1 MHEWYTFSSESLKKP
16 KRASLDTKVILRY
29 YVCMKQNVGDYSFEY
44 KKKQQMKVTRAII
57 LGVSVF
63 ALISLFLHCIL
74 FSVFTDTASMETD
87 VAKGGIV
94 FVCPFLRNP
103 QRGQIVY
110 ISRLDGERLAPCQSA
125 LNTVVRFFTLQ
136 KYAPFGV
143 NSRMTGKSLVRRV
156 VALPGDSYYMKDFVL
171 YVKPAGQQQ
180 FLTEFELASK
190 PYNIRI
196 YSVPAEWD
204 GMGCSGELAVNTLGP
219 HEYFVLADNRIESLD
234 SRVCGP
240 VKSSAIKGRVLWQAF
255 PFNRMKLY

>member
-1 MHEWYTFSSESLKKP
+1 MIQIFSAMHLIP
-16 KRASLDTKVILRY
+16 ASLDMELNLMYHTR
-29 YVCMKQNVGDYSFEY
+29 MKQNVGDYSFEY
-44 KKKQQMKVTRAII
+44 KKKQQTKLVRAVV
-57 LGVSVF
+57 LVVSVF
-63 ALISLFLHCIL
+63 VFISLFLHCIL

-87 VAKGGIV
+87 VSKGGVV
-94 FVCPFLRNP
+94 FVCPFLRSP
-103 QRGQIVY
+103 LRGQIVY
-110 ISRLDGERLAPCQSA
+110 LSRLDGERLSLFQSA
-125 LNTVVRFFTLQ
+125 ANTAVRFFTLQ

-143 NSRMTGKSLVRRV
+143 NGRMTGKNLIRRV

-204 GMGCSGELAVNTLGP
+204 GMGCSGELAVSTLGP
-219 HEYFVLADNRIESLD
+219 GEYFVLADNRIESLD
-234 SRVCGP
+234 SRVFGP
-240 VKSSAIKGRVLWQAF
+240 VKSSAVRGRVLWQAF